1 MLATGCAGSDL
12 MLPSSG
18 GSNTVMRVVAGD
30 SLTGQVGELLGPVV
44 VEVTDSDSQPIA
56 GADVEFVFTSAGAG
70 GEIHPPSTTTDES
83 GRAEAQLLLGDKIGV
98 QTGEA
103 RLVVD
108 GAIASKAGFVAVATG
123 ADPDNRPP
131 EADFNWHCDQLVC
144 QLTDATS
151 DPDGTVSAWSWQFGD
166 GNGSDQTNPLHAYVA
181 PGTYTVT
188 LTVSDNGGATAQ
200 TSTDIEVSAAPP
212 PPSNEPPRAEFE
224 VHCHDRFCSFG
235 DESRDDDGNV
245 VSWAWDFGDGQSSDQ
260 RSPFHFYGDEG
271 HYDVTLTVTDNNGA
285 SDSKTHTVD
294 AKH

>member
-1 MLATGCAGSDL
+1 M
-12 MLPSSG
+12 
-18 GSNTVMRVVAGD
+18 
-30 SLTGQVGELLGPVV
+30 
-44 VEVTDSDSQPIA
+44 
-56 GADVEFVFTSAGAG
+56 
-70 GEIHPPSTTTDES
+70 
-83 GRAEAQLLLGDKIGV
+83 
-98 QTGEA
+98 
-103 RLVVD
+103 VD

-212 PPSNEPPRAEFE
+212 PPSNEPPRAAARRRGAR
-224 VHCHDRFCSFG
+224 VAGVRASPHVAGVARSDGNGARAAL
-235 DESRDDDGNV
+235 SRDDLDQQRTDHRLPRPRRRIRG
-245 VSWAWDFGDGQSSDQ
+245 WPARRTSS
-260 RSPFHFYGDEG
+260 STTSG
-271 HYDVTLTVTDNNGA
+271 
-285 SDSKTHTVD
+285 
-294 AKH
+294 